1 MSMLVSNLIHVDH
14 DPVYTDQS
22 PMHALSWSA
31 LHGEP
36 RVPLLD
42 RMSRI
47 LVGTIRED
55 VLLEHVKDEGVPMQ
69 SIENSLMAYPEQH
82 VFDVWHAMNATGQHV
97 IPVAERNGLYLG
109 YVTLDDLRGSVEGAL
124 GLLQDGVTIFIESD
138 QRSPELQHIIG
149 IIEKEG
155 VRILS
160 MGVEYGQEDDEHELL
175 HRISIRL
182 EPTNADR
189 AVSSLRRFGFAVH
202 SDSRSHDDAEWVD
215 RANELIRYLEL

>member
-1 MSMLVSNLIHVDH
+1 MSMLVSDLIHVDH
-14 DPVYTDQS
+14 DPVYTDQT

-31 LHGEP
+31 LHGES
-36 RVPLLD
+36 RVPIVD
-42 RMSRI
+42 RLSRI

-55 VLLEHVKDEGVPMQ
+55 VLLEHVEDDTLPIHA
-69 SIENSLMAYPEQH
+69 IETSLMAYPEQH
-82 VFDVWHAMNATGQHV
+82 VFDVWHAINGTGQHV
-97 IPVAERNGLYLG
+97 IPAAERSGLYMG

-124 GLLQDGVTIFIESD
+124 GLMQDGVTIFIESD

-160 MGVEYGQEDDEHELL
+160 MGVEYGQEDEDHELH

-202 SDSRSHDDAEWVD
+202 SDSRSHDDAEWAD